1 MNPSHLNLGNGATNN
16 NNGFRRIYSIE
27 VPSAGTISFDSLMN
41 LSSDQYIE
49 NNTENQTWDPLPI
62 LIRMTDIVLIVTAV
76 IFVIA
81 LGIVAAIVVIAI
93 IKVHFPKDNVDLD
106 WTDIWTFWQLYTK
119 GSQSYLQDGLANG
132 HSVLVL
138 LEADVKHKSLFDN

>member
-1 MNPSHLNLGNGATNN
+1 MNPSHLNLGNGTTNN

-106 WTDIWTFWQLYTK
+106 WTDIWTF
-119 GSQSYLQDGLANG
+119 
-132 HSVLVL
+132 
-138 LEADVKHKSLFDN
+138 